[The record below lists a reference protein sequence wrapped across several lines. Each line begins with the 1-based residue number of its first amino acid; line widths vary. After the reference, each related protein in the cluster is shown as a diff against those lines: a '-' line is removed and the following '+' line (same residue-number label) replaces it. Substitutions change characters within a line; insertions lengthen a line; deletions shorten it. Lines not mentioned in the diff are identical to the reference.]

1 MVSSDG
7 DVISSTTWNANDVI
21 VYDVIA
27 AGMGPI
33 VLYARS
39 VEADQRGA
47 SFRLFLLLPRRR
59 AVRRVVVLCQ

>member
-1 MVSSDG
+1 VVSPDG

-27 AGMGPI
+27 AGMGSI

-39 VEADQRGA
+39 VEDDQLGD
-47 SFRLFLLLPRRR
+47 SFRLFLLLPKRL
-59 AVRRVVVLCQ
+59 AVR